1 MHYVSTRANAPDLP
15 FDDVL
20 LTGLARDGGLYVPA
34 HWPTIEPDSH
44 AGLANLGYGDLAARI
59 VQPFTGGS
67 LRPAQLA
74 DLTRDAYAGF
84 EHPAVA
90 PLCQIDSS
98 LWLMELF
105 HGPTLAFKDYAMQ
118 LLGRLFDHFLAER
131 GERVTIIGATSG
143 DTGSAAIEAVRDRAN
158 VDIFMLHP
166 RGRVS
171 DVQRRQM
178 TTIMADNVFNIAI
191 DGSFDDCQNAVKALF
206 ADARFRDQAHLSAV
220 NSINW
225 ARIASQIVYYAAASL
240 KLGSADRPVSFA
252 VPTGNFGNVLAA
264 YVGRK
269 MGLPI
274 GRLIVGCNQ
283 NDILDRFFRTGKMS
297 AQTVMPTI
305 APSMDIQISSN
316 FERYLFELLDR
327 DGEKL
332 TSVMDQ
338 FRATGSFG
346 LDSDALDRARQDFA
360 SHRLDDDGIGQ
371 TISAVKAKTG
381 MVIDPHTAV
390 GVAAAQAED
399 VDGPVV
405 ALACAHPAKFPD
417 AVEAAC
423 GVRPGLPDHM
433 ADLFDRPE
441 QAYDMAPDIAGLKN
455 FIGQNARILRDAA

>member
-1 MHYVSTRANAPDLP
+1 MQYVSTRANAPVLA

-20 LTGLARDGGLYVPA
+20 LTGLARDGGLYLPES
-34 HWPTIEPDSH
+34 WPSIDRATQRD
-44 AGLANLGYGDLAARI
+44 LADLPYGDLAARI
-59 VQPFTGGS
+59 VQPFVGDS
-67 LRPAQLA
+67 LSEAELTA
-74 DLTRDAYAGF
+74 ITRDTYAGF
-84 EHPAVA
+84 DHTAVA
-90 PLCQIDSS
+90 PLRQVDSQ

-105 HGPTLAFKDYAMQ
+105 HGSTLAFKDYAMQ
-118 LLGRLFDHFLAER
+118 LLGRLFDHFLAVR

-158 VDIFMLHP
+158 IDIFMLHP
-166 RGRVS
+166 KGRVS

-178 TTIMADNVFNIAI
+178 TTVLADNVFNIAI

-206 ADARFRDQAHLSAV
+206 ADQDFRDRAHLSAV

-225 ARIASQIVYYAAASL
+225 ARIAAQIVYYAAASL
-240 KLGSADRPVSFA
+240 KLGSPDRPVSFS

-264 YVGRK
+264 YVGRQ

-274 GRLIVGCNQ
+274 GKLIVGCNQ
-283 NDILDRFFRTGKMS
+283 NDILDRFFRTGEMT

-327 DGEKL
+327 DGARL
-332 TSVMDQ
+332 TQVMDQ
-338 FRATGSFG
+338 FRSTGQFG
-346 LDSDALDRARQDFA
+346 LDQTTMDRARQDFA
-360 SHRLDDDGIGQ
+360 SHRLDDEGIRT
-371 TISAVKAKTG
+371 TIAQVKKETG

-390 GVAAAQAED
+390 GIAAARAEQTE
-399 VDGPVV
+399 GPVV

-423 GVRPGLPDHM
+423 GVRPALPDHL
-433 ADLFDRPE
+433 ADLHDRPE
-441 QAYDMAPDIAGLKN
+441 RSFDMSPDLDGLKD
-455 FIGQNARILRDAA
+455 FIGQNARILSQAA